1 MNNIDKAMEIIDG
14 RLDRDKLWQ
23 VSKLV
28 TKEEFLVTLRWGCPS
43 SVGLPCNCSKPCYV
57 CWEQALEHVDSPFR
71 TKKTH
76 TKLEIIE
83 DKDITVALI
92 KNDAGK
98 VVRKGIAKRHVD
110 DTPNR
115 AVGVMVAVSRAMGF
129 DMNRT
134 LEFFTDKELAKEIFD
149 RL

>member
-1 MNNIDKAMEIIDG
+1 MNNIDKARGIIGSVIDAV
-14 RLDRDKLWQ
+14 KLEQ
-23 VSKLV
+23 VAGIISKGDYLLN
-28 TKEEFLVTLRWGCPS
+28 FIHHGCPS
-43 SVGLPCNCSKPCYV
+43 NAGLEVDCTQSCLG
-57 CWEQALEHVDSPFR
+57 CWEQALEQFNSPFAR
-71 TKKTH
+71 SR

-83 DKDITVALI
+83 DKGITVALI

-110 DTPNR
+110 DTHNR

-134 LEFFTDKELAKEIFD
+134 LEFFTDKELAKELFD

>member
-14 RLDRDKLWQ
+14 RLDRDKFWQ

-28 TKEEFLVTLRWGCPS
+28 TKEEFLGNFRYGCPS
-43 SVGLPCNCSKPCYV
+43 RVGLPCKCSLSCYE
-57 CWEQALEHVDSPFR
+57 CWEQALEHADSPYK

-98 VVRKGIAKRHVD
+98 VVKRGIAKRHVE

-134 LEFFTDKELAKEIFD
+134 LEFFTDKELAKELFD